1 MTNLDYQ
8 IKVLLDLKTG
18 TTHKDATLPRIAIK
32 ANAQGQKGEFFV
44 VSLMP
49 LSKGPKFVFGKAIKF
64 TIWNT
69 GQRAEVFSRLKNLLL
84 TPADVTL
91 DADKNVILSD
101 TAGFFAGSLKKED
114 CGFFY
119 TMTDSDGK
127 PLMNNGVP
135 QQRNYV
141 QEFVFDFEQDNG
153 TADIII
159 SNAISRAKKTEV
171 MNSEG

>member
-1 MTNLDYQ
+1 MANLDYQ

-18 TTHKDATLPRIAIK
+18 TTHKDATLPRISLK

-49 LSKGPKFVFGKAIKF
+49 LSKGPKFVFGKAVKF

-69 GQRAEVFSRLKNLLL
+69 GQRAEIFNRLKNLLL
-84 TPADVTL
+84 TPADVTV
-91 DADKNVILSD
+91 DADKNAILSD
-101 TAGFFAGSLKKED
+101 TAGFFAGSLKKWD

-127 PLMNNGVP
+127 ALMNNGVA
-135 QQRNYV
+135 QTRNYV
-141 QEFVFDFEQDNG
+141 QEFVFDFEQENG
-153 TADIII
+153 TADIILT
-159 SNAISRAKKTEV
+159 NAVSRAKKTEI
-171 MNSEG
+171 MNAE

>member
-18 TTHKDATLPRIAIK
+18 TTHKNATQPRIAVK
-32 ANAQGQKGEFFV
+32 ANSRGEKGEFFV

-49 LSKGPKFVFGKAIKF
+49 LTKGPKVVFGKPIKF

-69 GQRAEVFSRLKNLLL
+69 GQRSEVFNRLKNDLATS
-84 TPADVTL
+84 TPVL
-91 DADKNVILSD
+91 DADKNVVLSD
-101 TAGFFAGSLKKED
+101 TTVYLSGSLVKED
-114 CGFFY
+114 CGFYY

-127 PLMNNGVP
+127 PLVDSKGVP

-141 QEFVFDFEQDNG
+141 QVFIFDFEQGEVG
-153 TADIII
+153 TGDIII
-159 SNAISRAKKTEV
+159 ANEVNRAKKTEV
-171 MNSEG
+171 MNAE

>member
-1 MTNLDYQ
+1 MNNLDYQ

-18 TTHKDATLPRIAIK
+18 TTHKDATLPRISLK

-49 LSKGPKFVFGKAIKF
+49 LSKGPKFVFGKAVKF

-69 GQRAEVFSRLKNLLL
+69 GQRAEIFNRLKNLLL
-84 TPADVTL
+84 TPADVTV
-91 DADKNVILSD
+91 DADKNAILSD
-101 TAGFFAGSLKKED
+101 TAGFFAGSLRKED

-127 PLMNNGVP
+127 PLVDSKGIP
-135 QQRNYV
+135 QTRNYV
-141 QEFVFDFEQDNG
+141 QVFVFDFEQDNG

-159 SNAISRAKKTEV
+159 ANEVNRAKKTEV
-171 MNSEG
+171 MNAE